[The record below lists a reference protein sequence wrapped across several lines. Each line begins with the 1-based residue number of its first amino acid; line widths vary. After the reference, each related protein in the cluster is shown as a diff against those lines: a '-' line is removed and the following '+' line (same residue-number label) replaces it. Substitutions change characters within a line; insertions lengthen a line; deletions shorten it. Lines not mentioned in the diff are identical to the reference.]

1 MINLLPSVC
10 LVKTGNLSAGLSS
23 KEGFLHFENS
33 FSTILKHI
41 HKNIS
46 AVIIVIIRAILRICI
61 GFCGF

>member
-10 LVKTGNLSAGLSS
+10 LVKTGNPLCWSVQQR
-23 KEGFLHFENS
+23 GFPAFRKLIFNY
-33 FSTILKHI
+33 LKHI
-41 HKNIS
+41 CKNIS

>member
-10 LVKTGNLSAGLSS
+10 LVKTGNPLCWSVQQR
-23 KEGFLHFENS
+23 GFLHFENS

-61 GFCGF
+61 GFCDF